1 MAEIDMN
8 QVLATSQA
16 TTLDGM
22 GKMFAMS
29 ADLQR
34 GVATNKWDEPGL
46 VEAQAAKE
54 LGKAGE
60 NPRYQ
65 PQTAP
70 PATTE

>member
-1 MAEIDMN
+1 MAVDIQSLLE
-8 QVLATSQA
+8 ASQA
-16 TTLDGM
+16 VTIDGM
-22 GKMFAMS
+22 GKMFALHQ
-29 ADLQR
+29 DLQR
-34 GVATNKWDEPGL
+34 GVALNKWDEPGL

-70 PATTE
+70 AAA

>member
-1 MAEIDMN
+1 MADVDFNEVISR
-8 QVLATSQA
+8 SQA
-16 TTLDGM
+16 TTIDGM

-29 ADLQR
+29 SDLQR
-34 GVATNKWDEPGL
+34 GIATNKWDEVDL
-46 VEAQAAKE
+46 LQAAAAKE

-70 PATTE
+70 AAA